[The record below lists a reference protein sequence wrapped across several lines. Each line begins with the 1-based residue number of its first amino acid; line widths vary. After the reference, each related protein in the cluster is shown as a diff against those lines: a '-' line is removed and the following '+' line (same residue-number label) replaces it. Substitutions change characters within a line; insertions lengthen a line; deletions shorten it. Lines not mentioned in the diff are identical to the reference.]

1 MLYFTDYNICGSHI
15 TQQTQASRHFRSP
28 YCLYRNTLQALFG
41 HCLCNNKMARDRHT
55 PTEIEIVH
63 RKKISMYMVKIYI
76 YMIEKDENQNIYK
89 SYRQQS
95 LGCIMFI
102 IHVLYTTCELG
113 NIPLTHTGLSG
124 DVHL

>member
-1 MLYFTDYNICGSHI
+1 
-15 TQQTQASRHFRSP
+15 
-28 YCLYRNTLQALFG
+28 
-41 HCLCNNKMARDRHT
+41 MARDRHT

-63 RKKISMYMVKIYI
+63 RKKKSAYMVKIYI

>member
-1 MLYFTDYNICGSHI
+1 
-15 TQQTQASRHFRSP
+15 
-28 YCLYRNTLQALFG
+28 
-41 HCLCNNKMARDRHT
+41 MARDRHT

-63 RKKISMYMVKIYI
+63 RKKNSVSIVKKNI
-76 YMIEKDENQNIYK
+76 YMIEKDENQNIYN